1 MAVAAATAL
10 TTAISCTSAL
20 RRSRRS
26 RQIYAQSG
34 ELCSS
39 LPAAASPCRRPQPSW
54 PVSSQEASHARPGS
68 RSSSASRAAGC
79 AADRSSTDC
88 TAGGAPPSKSSPA
101 GAALQLRAAPR
112 PRAAFRVL
120 CVGPTDPERRPCVVL
135 HLGTFGERGRAVART
150 YIARFNLGE
159 AVRSARRSRPQ
170 FPPAHPPAL
179 TCAAAADP
187 GGRTT

>member
-88 TAGGAPPSKSSPA
+88 IAGGTPPSESSPA
-101 GAALQLRAAPR
+101 GAAGARGAAGR
-112 PRAAFRVL
+112 P
-120 CVGPTDPERRPCVVL
+120 
-135 HLGTFGERGRAVART
+135 
-150 YIARFNLGE
+150 
-159 AVRSARRSRPQ
+159 
-170 FPPAHPPAL
+170 
-179 TCAAAADP
+179 CAAAAR
-187 GGRTT
+187 GTKGRALPSESSASGRPTRRGDRTSSFTSAPSVREAGPSRAPI